1 MAFRIVFSLVF
12 LFFILLYK
20 KMLIS
25 FLRNIFV
32 SSNFFLILMASLL
45 IGINQF
51 GFIYSISV
59 NQVLQSSFAYYIF
72 PLIAITLAF
81 IFLKERFS
89 NFQTIAIFLAVIAII
104 LLSLGIESFPFIS
117 IIMGGTFAI
126 YGLIKKKIELDA
138 LYSVTLEILLLCP
151 IALGFIIFISYQFP
165 EKIGSLTNYNF
176 LILFLSGLITA
187 LPLYLFSL
195 AAQRLRYSTVS
206 IINYLNPTLQFL
218 VAIIIFL
225 EPFNSLQFLSF
236 FLIWVGLTLYSYDS
250 IRPLSFRSKK
260 ISSTV
265 SQTLK

>member
-1 MAFRIVFSLVF
+1 MAFRVVFSLFF
-12 LFFILLYK
+12 LFFILFYK
-20 KMLIS
+20 KMFSS
-25 FLRNIFV
+25 FLRNISV

-89 NFQTIAIFLAVIAII
+89 NFQTIAIFLAIIAII
-104 LLSLGIESFPFIS
+104 LLSLGIETFPFIS
-117 IIMGGTFAI
+117 IIMGGTFAV
-126 YGLIKKKIELDA
+126 YGLIKKKIELDP
-138 LYSVTLEILLLCP
+138 LYSVTLEIFLLCP
-151 IALGFIIFISYQFP
+151 IAIGFIFFISYQFP
-165 EKIGSLTNYNF
+165 EKINSLTNYNF

-206 IINYLNPTLQFL
+206 IINYLNPTIQFL
-218 VAIIIFL
+218 VAIIIFI
-225 EPFNSLQFLSF
+225 EPFNSLQLFSF
-236 FLIWVGLTLYSYDS
+236 ILIWVGLTLYSYDS
-250 IRPLSFRSKK
+250 VRPFSFKSKK

-265 SQTLK
+265 SQILK

>member
-1 MAFRIVFSLVF
+1 
-12 LFFILLYK
+12 
-20 KMLIS
+20 
-25 FLRNIFV
+25 
-32 SSNFFLILMASLL
+32 
-45 IGINQF
+45 
-51 GFIYSISV
+51 
-59 NQVLQSSFAYYIF
+59 
-72 PLIAITLAF
+72 
-81 IFLKERFS
+81 
-89 NFQTIAIFLAVIAII
+89 
-104 LLSLGIESFPFIS
+104 
-117 IIMGGTFAI
+117 MGGTFAI

-165 EKIGSLTNYNF
+165 EKISSLTNYNF

-225 EPFNSLQFLSF
+225 EPFNSIQFLSF
-236 FLIWVGLTLYSYDS
+236 ILIWVGLTLYSYDS
-250 IRPLSFRSKK
+250 IRPISFRSKK